1 MGKTCWT
8 WKLLCWLV
16 VACAALA
23 FYSGLPAVAVILG
36 LLAIMLFIVD
46 FRVAMSEPFRET
58 AIGRIAREE
67 GGPTMRGMVYLALA
81 VALLLAGQF
90 VMALVA
96 RSAPTEPVSAFCF
109 ICAH

>member
-23 FYSGLPAVAVILG
+23 FYSGLPAVSVLPG
-36 LLAIMLFIVD
+36 MVAIMLFVVD
-46 FRVAMSEPFRET
+46 FRDAMSEPFRES
-58 AIGRIAREE
+58 AIGRVAREE
-67 GGPTMRGMVYLALA
+67 GCLTMRGMVYLALA
-81 VALLLAGQF
+81 VALLLPGQF
-90 VMALVA
+90 VMALAA
-96 RSAPTEPVSAFCF
+96 RAAPTEPVSAFCF

>member
-23 FYSGLPAVAVILG
+23 FYLGLPAVAVILG
-36 LLAIMLFIVD
+36 MVAIMLFVVD
-46 FRVAMSEPFRET
+46 FRVAMSEPFRES

-81 VALLLAGQF
+81 VALLMAGQF
-90 VMALVA
+90 VMALAA
-96 RSAPTEPVSAFCF
+96 RASPTEPVSAFCF

>member
-1 MGKTCWT
+1 MVKTCWT

-23 FYSGLPAVAVILG
+23 FYSGLPAVSVILVIV
-36 LLAIMLFIVD
+36 AIMLFVVD
-46 FRVAMSEPFRET
+46 FRVAMSEPFRES

-81 VALLLAGQF
+81 VALLLAAQF
-90 VMALVA
+90 VMALAA
-96 RSAPTEPVSAFCF
+96 RSAPSEPVSALCF